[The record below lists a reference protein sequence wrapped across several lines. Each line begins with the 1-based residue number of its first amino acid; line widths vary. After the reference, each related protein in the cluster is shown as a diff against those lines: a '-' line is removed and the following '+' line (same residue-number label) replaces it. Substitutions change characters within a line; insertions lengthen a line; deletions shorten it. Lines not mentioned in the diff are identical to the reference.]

1 VLLHCHA
8 SKITTPENLILLP
21 QKMKSPIP
29 LLAIFLSFS
38 CFSLAASA
46 ETPPSATNI
55 ALASQ
60 LVDLMHLDKAMNVG
74 LNNMKQMQSKM
85 LDSSTTNSSTD
96 IKERVQK
103 SMEVGMS
110 AATAF
115 MTPEKLHAMYVS
127 VYASTFTAEELQGAI
142 TFYQSPVGQTWIEK
156 QPQLSAAIM
165 EKTMEM
171 MPKMSQM
178 MDSINKSMGALDA
191 LRKNTNLIPS
201 NLLPPATPASTPTN

>member
-1 VLLHCHA
+1 
-8 SKITTPENLILLP
+8 
-21 QKMKSPIP
+21 MKTARS
-29 LLAIFLSFS
+29 FLSTLLVA
-38 CFSLAASA
+38 LAAVLPVKA
-46 ETPPSATNI
+46 QDQPSATNI
-55 ALASQ
+55 ALAGQ

-191 LRKNTNLIPS
+191 LRKNTNLIPA
-201 NLLPPATPASTPTN
+201 NLLPPATPASTPAN

>member
-1 VLLHCHA
+1 
-8 SKITTPENLILLP
+8 
-21 QKMKSPIP
+21 MKTARS
-29 LLAIFLSFS
+29 FLSTLLVA
-38 CFSLAASA
+38 LAAVLPVKA
-46 ETPPSATNI
+46 QDQPSATNI
-55 ALASQ
+55 ALAGQ

>member
-1 VLLHCHA
+1 
-8 SKITTPENLILLP
+8 
-21 QKMKSPIP
+21 MKTARS
-29 LLAIFLSFS
+29 FLSTLLVA
-38 CFSLAASA
+38 LAAVLPVKA
-46 ETPPSATNI
+46 QDQPSATNI
-55 ALASQ
+55 ALAGQ
-60 LVDLMHLDKAMNVG
+60 LVDLMHLDKAMNLG

-142 TFYQSPVGQTWIEK
+142 AFYQSPVGQKWIEK

-201 NLLPPATPASTPTN
+201 NLFPPGSPTATPSN

>member
-1 VLLHCHA
+1 
-8 SKITTPENLILLP
+8 
-21 QKMKSPIP
+21 MKTARS
-29 LLAIFLSFS
+29 FLSTLLVA
-38 CFSLAASA
+38 LAAVLPVKA
-46 ETPPSATNI
+46 QDQPSATNI
-55 ALASQ
+55 ALAGQ

-178 MDSINKSMGALDA
+178 MDSINKSMSALDS
-191 LRKNTNLIPS
+191 LRKNTNLIPA
-201 NLLPPATPASTPTN
+201 NLFPPSSSGSTPTH

>member
-1 VLLHCHA
+1 MKTPLQLLTIL
-8 SKITTPENLILLP
+8 IT
-21 QKMKSPIP
+21 
-29 LLAIFLSFS
+29 LACFAFS
-38 CFSLAASA
+38 ASA
-46 ETPPSATNI
+46 QDQPSATNV
-55 ALASQ
+55 ALAEQ

-74 LNNMKQMQSKM
+74 LNSMKQMQSKM

-110 AATAF
+110 AATAV
-115 MTPEKLHAMYVS
+115 MTPEKMHAMYVS

-142 TFYQSPVGQTWIEK
+142 TFYQSPVGQKWIEK
-156 QPQLSAAIM
+156 QPQVSMAIM
-165 EKTMEM
+165 QQTMAM